1 MVEDDGKQHAYSA
14 QGQRQHDIGTK
25 EVPLDHEWGYQKII
39 DIVQGYDIGIDDPYG
54 IISGGRIP
62 KGGGVG
68 VGALQCQTLQDDE
81 QNPNEGID
89 KNYKRFVHILIEA

>member
-1 MVEDDGKQHAYSA
+1 M
-14 QGQRQHDIGTK
+14 
-25 EVPLDHEWGYQKII
+25 PLDHEWGYQKII
-39 DIVQGYDIGIDDPYG
+39 DIVQGYDIGINDPYG

-62 KGGGVG
+62 EGGGAG